1 VASPAAAA
9 ARFEGYRCSSCGAE
23 YGPQELRYLCP
34 RDGGCL
40 EVVLDLRRARRE
52 LEACGVAAGGAARGV
67 GGAAGTGATGS
78 GGAAGSAAEPGSS
91 AAAWGGEPSHWRYLP
106 LLPVGDPGGGGTPFR
121 AVGATPL
128 YAPASLRARLGMPRL
143 WLKDEG
149 RNPTASLKDR
159 ASSLV
164 LARAREVRAEVV
176 VTSSTGNAGAALAGM
191 AACLGVPAVI
201 LAPRAAPPAK
211 IAQMLVY
218 GARVVLVDGSYD
230 QATDLARQA
239 SEELGWFCRNTGYN
253 PFSAEGKKT
262 AAFEIWEAWVRGELS
277 ADRAR
282 PQAVAD
288 PMRLAVFVPVGD
300 GNIIA
305 GLDKGF
311 RDLVQAGLLERGP
324 RLFGV
329 QAEGSAA
336 IASAFAAGTETIR
349 AVRARTLADSIS
361 VDLPADGLRALRA
374 ATRTGG
380 AYLTVTDEAILE
392 AIAELGRAGV
402 FAEPAAAAAWAGLRR
417 ALAQG
422 LAAPEDAVL
431 VLLTGSGL
439 KDVGAARRATR
450 EAPVIEPS
458 LEALR
463 ACLGQMR
470 LR

>member
-1 VASPAAAA
+1 MA
-9 ARFEGYRCSSCGAE
+9 
-23 YGPQELRYLCP
+23 
-34 RDGGCL
+34 
-40 EVVLDLRRARRE
+40 
-52 LEACGVAAGGAARGV
+52 
-67 GGAAGTGATGS
+67 
-78 GGAAGSAAEPGSS
+78 
-91 AAAWGGEPSHWRYLP
+91 
-106 LLPVGDPGGGGTPFR
+106 
-121 AVGATPL
+121 
-128 YAPASLRARLGMPRL
+128 RL

-164 LARAREVRAEVV
+164 LARAREVGAEVV

-201 LAPRAAPPAK
+201 LAPRSAPPAK
-211 IAQMLVY
+211 IVQMLVY

-230 QATDLARQA
+230 QATALARQA

-262 AAFEIWEAWVRGELS
+262 AAFEIWESWLRGELAGA
-277 ADRAR
+277 ADAGEM
-282 PQAVAD
+282 P
-288 PMRLAVFVPVGD
+288 LSIFVPVGD

-336 IASAFAAGTETIR
+336 IASAFASGTETIR
-349 AVRARTLADSIS
+349 AVQARTLADSIS

-374 ATRTGG
+374 ATRSGG
-380 AYLTVTDEAILE
+380 AYLTVADEAILE
-392 AIAELGRAGV
+392 GIAELGRAGV

-417 ALAQG
+417 G
-422 LAAPEDAVL
+422 LAEGRVNPEDAVL

-439 KDVGAARRATR
+439 KDVGAAQRAAPT
-450 EAPVIEPS
+450 APVIEPT
-458 LEALR
+458 LAALQH
-463 ACLGQMR
+463 CLGEKQH
-470 LR
+470 

>member
-1 VASPAAAA
+1 MASTAAAQA
-9 ARFEGYRCSSCGAE
+9 LFEGYRCSACGAE
-23 YGPQELRYLCP
+23 YGPEGQRYLCP

-40 EVVLDLRRARRE
+40 EVVLDLRRARGE
-52 LEACGVAAGGAARGV
+52 LQARGVAVGSVAAGGAEAGGV
-67 GGAAGTGATGS
+67 TAGGAEA
-78 GGAAGSAAEPGSS
+78 GGAEPAS
-91 AAAWGGEPSHWRYLP
+91 WGGEPSHWRYLP
-106 LLPVGDPGGGGTPFR
+106 LLPVADPGARGTPFR

-128 YAPASLRARLGMPRL
+128 YAPPALRALLGMPRL

-164 LARAREVRAEVV
+164 LARAREVGAEVV
-176 VTSSTGNAGAALAGM
+176 VTASTGNAGAALAGM

-230 QATDLARQA
+230 QATELARRA
-239 SEELGWFCRNTGYN
+239 SQELGWLCRNTGYN

-262 AAFEIWEAWVRGELS
+262 AAFEVWEAWRRGEL
-277 ADRAR
+277 AAGGEGGEGE
-282 PQAVAD
+282 AGGEL
-288 PMRLAVFVPVGD
+288 RLSLFVPVGD

-311 RDLVQAGLLERGP
+311 HDLVRAGLLERGP

-329 QAEGSAA
+329 QAAGSAA
-336 IASAFAAGTETIR
+336 IASAFASGTETIR
-349 AVRARTLADSIS
+349 AVQARTLADSIS

-374 ATRTGG
+374 ATRSGG

-417 ALAQG
+417 TLAEGRVQ
-422 LAAPEDAVL
+422 PEDAVL

-439 KDVGAARRATR
+439 KDVGAAQRATPA
-450 EAPVIEPS
+450 APVIEPS
-458 LEALR
+458 IAALR
-463 ACLGQMR
+463 ACLGRMGR
-470 LR
+470 R

>member
-1 VASPAAAA
+1 M
-9 ARFEGYRCSSCGAE
+9 RFEGYRCSVCGAE
-23 YGPQELRYLCP
+23 YGPEGQRYLCP

-40 EVVLDLRRARRE
+40 EVVLDLRRARGE
-52 LEACGVAAGGAARGV
+52 LEAAGV
-67 GGAAGTGATGS
+67 G
-78 GGAAGSAAEPGSS
+78 

-128 YAPASLRARLGMPRL
+128 YSAPSLRACLGMARL

-164 LARAREVRAEVV
+164 LARAREVGAEVV

-201 LAPRAAPPAK
+201 LAPRSAPPAK

-230 QATDLARQA
+230 QATALARQA

-262 AAFEIWEAWVRGELS
+262 AAFEIWESWERGELAEA
-277 ADRAR
+277 ADAGEM
-282 PQAVAD
+282 P
-288 PMRLAVFVPVGD
+288 LSIFVPVGD

-336 IASAFAAGTETIR
+336 IASAFASGTETIR
-349 AVRARTLADSIS
+349 AVQARTLADSIC

-374 ATRTGG
+374 ATRSGG
-380 AYLTVTDEAILE
+380 AYLTVADEAILE
-392 AIAELGRAGV
+392 GIAELGRAGV

-417 ALAQG
+417 G
-422 LAAPEDAVL
+422 LAEGRVNPEDAVL

-439 KDVGAARRATR
+439 KDVGAAQRATPT
-450 EAPVIEPS
+450 APVIEPT
-458 LEALR
+458 LAALQH
-463 ACLGQMR
+463 CLGEKQH
-470 LR
+470 

>member
-1 VASPAAAA
+1 MPIRAEAV
-9 ARFEGYRCSSCGAE
+9 RFEGYRCSACGAE
-23 YGPQELRYLCP
+23 YGPEGLRYLCP

-40 EVVLDLRRARRE
+40 EVVLDLRRARGE
-52 LEACGVAAGGAARGV
+52 LEARGVAAGGAAG
-67 GGAAGTGATGS
+67 
-78 GGAAGSAAEPGSS
+78 PG
-91 AAAWGGEPSHWRYLP
+91 AWGGEPSHWRYLP

-128 YAPASLRARLGMPRL
+128 YAPPALRALLGMPRL

-164 LARAREVRAEVV
+164 LARSREVGAEVV

-191 AACLGVPAVI
+191 AACLGVTAVI
-201 LAPRAAPPAK
+201 LAPRTAPPAK

-218 GARVVLVDGSYD
+218 GARVALVDGSYD
-230 QATDLARQA
+230 QATELARRA

-262 AAFEIWEAWVRGELS
+262 TAFEIWEAWRRGELPGGDGKAS
-277 ADRAR
+277 AR
-282 PQAVAD
+282 PDGPRIGGASDAGE
-288 PMRLAVFVPVGD
+288 MRLAIFVPVGD

-311 RDLVQAGLLERGP
+311 RDLVQAGLLESGP

-336 IASAFAAGTETIR
+336 IASAFAEGRQSIR
-349 AVRARTLADSIS
+349 PVQARTLADSIC

-374 ATRTGG
+374 AARTGG
-380 AYLTVTDEAILE
+380 AYFTVTDEAILE
-392 AIAELGRAGV
+392 SIAELGGAGV

-417 ALAQG
+417 ALAEG
-422 LAAPEDAVL
+422 LVHPEDAVL

-439 KDVGAARRATR
+439 KDVGAAQRATPA
-450 EAPVIEPS
+450 APVIEPT
-458 LEALR
+458 LVALR
-463 ACLGQMR
+463 RCLGEK
-470 LR
+470 

>member
-1 VASPAAAA
+1 MDSP

-23 YGPQELRYLCP
+23 FGAEGQRYLCP

-40 EVVLDLRRARRE
+40 EVVLDLRRAREE
-52 LEACGVAAGGAARGV
+52 LAARGVQVEPGGAAGGA
-67 GGAAGTGATGS
+67 GGRRAAG
-78 GGAAGSAAEPGSS
+78 
-91 AAAWGGEPSHWRYLP
+91 AWGGEPSHWRYLP
-106 LLPVGDPGGGGTPFR
+106 LLPVGDPGGEGTPFR
-121 AVGATPL
+121 TVGATPL

-143 WLKDEG
+143 WLKEEG

-164 LARAREVRAEVV
+164 LARGREVGAEVV

-230 QATDLARQA
+230 QATELARGA

-262 AAFEIWEAWVRGELS
+262 AAFEIWEAWRRGELAAAGE
-277 ADRAR
+277 ADGE
-282 PQAVAD
+282 
-288 PMRLAVFVPVGD
+288 MLLSIFVPVGD

-311 RDLVQAGLLERGP
+311 RDLTQAGLLERGP

-336 IASAFAAGTETIR
+336 IASAFASGTQTIR
-349 AVRARTLADSIS
+349 AVQARTLADSIC

-374 ATRTGG
+374 AARGGG
-380 AYLTVTDEAILE
+380 AYLTVTDQAILE
-392 AIAELGRAGV
+392 GIAELGRAGV
-402 FAEPAAAAAWAGLRR
+402 FAEPAAAAAWAGMRR
-417 ALAQG
+417 ALAEG
-422 LAAPEDAVL
+422 RVGPEEAVL

-439 KDVGAARRATR
+439 KDVGAAQRAAPA
-450 EAPVIEPS
+450 APVIEPS
-458 LEALR
+458 LGALR
-463 ACLGQMR
+463 GCLARMG
-470 LR
+470 L